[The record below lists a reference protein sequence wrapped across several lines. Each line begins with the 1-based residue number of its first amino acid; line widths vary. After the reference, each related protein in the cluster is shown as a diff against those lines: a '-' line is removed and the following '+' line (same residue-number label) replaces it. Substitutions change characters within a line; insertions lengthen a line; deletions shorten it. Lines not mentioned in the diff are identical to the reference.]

1 MSDVVTGEAVVVEV
15 RVAQLPSRAAAL
27 LIDMTV
33 QVVTLLGA
41 SLLVGSLG
49 LLNDP
54 ALTAMVYIVLTVLVV
69 VGYPVIFETLTRGR
83 SLGKLALGLR
93 VVSDDGGPE
102 RFRQALFR
110 GLAGV
115 LEFWML
121 SGAPALISS
130 LISEKGKRLG
140 DLFSGTIVISE
151 RVPRQYGPPLDMPPT
166 LAPWAATLELSRL
179 PEQVAATARQYLTRW
194 HDLAPAVQH
203 EMGVRIATEMS
214 AFVSPPA
221 PPGVPPFAYLTAV
234 LAERRRREQARLA
247 RQWHDR
253 QQAGGQRPGE
263 RQAGQGWSSGQQT
276 GQGWPGGQRGGQ
288 ARPGEQ
294 LAGGQRAGQGWPG
307 HVATPPH
314 QAHPPSQPYPA
325 APPPSYAPPGTG
337 PYAPHPQPPS
347 YAPHGAGEPHAP
359 QPPSYAHPPAGEG
372 PYAPSSPSYVPP
384 GAGEGP
390 YAPREP
396 EPRPHARPAYPAPQ
410 PRIPLPPP
418 AEPAPSAHSVLPS
431 LPSPPPPPPPP
442 PPAAGPVTREPGP
455 TPGGF
460 VPPA

>member
-49 LLNDP
+49 LLSDP

-151 RVPRQYGPPLDMPPT
+151 RVPRQYGPPLDMPPM

-179 PEQVAATARQYLTRW
+179 PEQVAATARQYLMRW

-247 RQWHDR
+247 QQWHDR
-253 QQAGGQRPGE
+253 QRSGEQWAGE
-263 RQAGQGWSSGQQT
+263 R
-276 GQGWPGGQRGGQ
+276 
-288 ARPGEQ
+288 RPGEQ
-294 LAGGQRAGQGWPG
+294 WAGGQRAG
-307 HVATPPH
+307 HVAPPPH
-314 QAHPPSQPYPA
+314 QAPPPSPRPYTA
-325 APPPSYAPPGTG
+325 APPPSYAPPRDGDGPYPNGAGERPYAPPPSSYAPRAGDG
-337 PYAPHPQPPS
+337 PYAP
-347 YAPHGAGEPHAP
+347 
-359 QPPSYAHPPAGEG
+359 
-372 PYAPSSPSYVPP
+372 P
-384 GAGEGP
+384 GTAS
-390 YAPREP
+390 
-396 EPRPHARPAYPAPQ
+396 RPHAQPAYPAPQ

-418 AEPAPSAHSVLPS
+418 AEAAPSVPSVPS
-431 LPSPPPPPPPP
+431 APP
-442 PPAAGPVTREPGP
+442 PPAAGPATREPGP

>member
-27 LIDMTV
+27 LIDMAI
-33 QVVTLLGA
+33 QIVTLLGA
-41 SLLVGSLG
+41 SLLVGNLG
-49 LLNDP
+49 FLDDP
-54 ALTAMVYIVLTVLVV
+54 ALTTMVYIVLTVLVV
-69 VGYPVIFETLTRGR
+69 VGYPVTFETLTRGR

-140 DLFSGTIVISE
+140 DVFSGTIVISE
-151 RVPRQYGPPLDMPPT
+151 RVPRQYGPPLDMPPM
-166 LAPWAATLELSRL
+166 LASWAATLELSRL
-179 PEQVAATARQYLTRW
+179 PEQVAATARQYLMRW

-247 RQWHDR
+247 RR
-253 QQAGGQRPGE
+253 TGGHRPE
-263 RQAGQGWSSGQQT
+263 RQWT
-276 GQGWPGGQRGGQ
+276 GQP
-288 ARPGEQ
+288 
-294 LAGGQRAGQGWPG
+294 
-307 HVATPPH
+307 
-314 QAHPPSQPYPA
+314 HPPAPYA
-325 APPPSYAPPGTG
+325 APYVPAPYAPPG
-337 PYAPHPQPPS
+337 S
-347 YAPHGAGEPHAP
+347 AP
-359 QPPSYAHPPAGEG
+359 QPDHRPS
-372 PYAPSSPSYVPP
+372 
-384 GAGEGP
+384 
-390 YAPREP
+390 
-396 EPRPHARPAYPAPQ
+396 Q

-418 AEPAPSAHSVLPS
+418 AGSPHPAPP
-431 LPSPPPPPPPP
+431 PPTSPPPARRPDS
-442 PPAAGPVTREPGP
+442 

>member
-1 MSDVVTGEAVVVEV
+1 VLGVSDVVTGEAVVVEV

-27 LIDMTV
+27 LIDMAV
-33 QVVTLLGA
+33 QIVTLLGA
-41 SLLVGSLG
+41 SLLVGNLG
-49 LLNDP
+49 FLDDP
-54 ALTAMVYIVLTVLVV
+54 ALTTMVYIVLTVLVI
-69 VGYPVIFETLTRGR
+69 VGYPVTFETLTRGR
-83 SLGKLALGLR
+83 SLGKIALGLR

-140 DLFSGTIVISE
+140 DVFSGTIVISE
-151 RVPRQYGPPLDMPPT
+151 RAPRQYGPPLDMPPM

-179 PEQVAATARQYLTRW
+179 PEQVAATARQYLMRW

-247 RQWHDR
+247 
-253 QQAGGQRPGE
+253 
-263 RQAGQGWSSGQQT
+263 QQT
-276 GQGWPGGQRGGQ
+276 GAHRPERQWTGQ
-288 ARPGEQ
+288 
-294 LAGGQRAGQGWPG
+294 
-307 HVATPPH
+307 
-314 QAHPPSQPYPA
+314 
-325 APPPSYAPPGTG
+325 PPPPAPYAPAPHAPAPYAPPG
-337 PYAPHPQPPS
+337 S
-347 YAPHGAGEPHAP
+347 AP
-359 QPPSYAHPPAGEG
+359 QPGYRPS
-372 PYAPSSPSYVPP
+372 
-384 GAGEGP
+384 
-390 YAPREP
+390 
-396 EPRPHARPAYPAPQ
+396 Q

-418 AEPAPSAHSVLPS
+418 AAPHPAPP
-431 LPSPPPPPPPP
+431 PPTSPPP
-442 PPAAGPVTREPGP
+442 AGRPDS

-460 VPPA
+460 APPA

>member
-15 RVAQLPSRAAAL
+15 RIAQLPSRAAAL
-27 LIDMTV
+27 LIDLTL
-33 QVVTLLGA
+33 QVVTLFGA

-49 LLNDP
+49 FLNDS
-54 ALTAMVYIVLTVLVV
+54 ALTTMVYIVLTVLVV
-69 VGYPVIFETLTRGR
+69 VGYPVAFETLTRGR

-140 DLFSGTIVISE
+140 DVFSGTMVISE
-151 RVPRQYGPPLDMPPT
+151 RVPRQYGPPLDMPPP
-166 LAPWAATLELSRL
+166 LASWAATLELSRL
-179 PEQVAATARQYLTRW
+179 PEQVAATARQYLMRW

-247 RQWHDR
+247 QQWHDR
-253 QQAGGQRPGE
+253 QRSGEQWHAGQRSGEQWHAGQRPGE
-263 RQAGQGWSSGQQT
+263 QWAGQRPGQQWHD
-276 GQGWPGGQRGGQ
+276 GQ
-288 ARPGEQ
+288 RPGEQ
-294 LAGGQRAGQGWPG
+294 WAGQRQSG
-307 HVATPPH
+307 HGAPPSH
-314 QAHPPSQPYPA
+314 QAHPPSLQPYPA
-325 APPPSYAPPGTG
+325 APPPPYAPSGDGNGSYAGGGPYAPPGSVPG
-337 PYAPHPQPPS
+337 PH
-347 YAPHGAGEPHAP
+347 
-359 QPPSYAHPPAGEG
+359 
-372 PYAPSSPSYVPP
+372 
-384 GAGEGP
+384 
-390 YAPREP
+390 
-396 EPRPHARPAYPAPQ
+396 RPDHRPPQ

-418 AEPAPSAHSVLPS
+418 ANPPHPA
-431 LPSPPPPPPPP
+431 PP
-442 PPAAGPVTREPGP
+442 PPAAGPSTREPGGL